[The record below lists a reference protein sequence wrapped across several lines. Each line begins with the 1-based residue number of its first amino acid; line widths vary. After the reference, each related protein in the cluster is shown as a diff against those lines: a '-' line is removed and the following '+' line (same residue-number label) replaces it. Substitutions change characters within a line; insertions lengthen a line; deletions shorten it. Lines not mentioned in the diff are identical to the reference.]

1 MKLLLIDDDARL
13 TAMLSEYLTAAGF
26 EVASAG
32 SLKAGRQLLAEGNHD
47 LLVLDLMLPDGDG
60 LDFCRELRAHP
71 QTRRLPVLMLSA
83 RGESMDRI
91 LGLELGAD
99 DYLAKP
105 FEPGS
110 CKPGSRPCCADPNR
124 LLPKMMCCASAGWK
138 SIRQQGW
145 PGLTGRPA
153 T

>member
-83 RGESMDRI
+83 RGESRVNVLQDSDTRRCS
-91 LGLELGAD
+91 ECRA
-99 DYLAKP
+99 
-105 FEPGS
+105 
-110 CKPGSRPCCADPNR
+110 
-124 LLPKMMCCASAGWK
+124 AGGK
-138 SIRQQGW
+138 RYKRFHHC
-145 PGLTGRPA
+145 LFVTV
-153 T
+153 